1 MEFINQLNS
10 FTKMIADHLW
20 SLPLAAILL
29 GVGFIMTIL
38 LKFVQIRGFK
48 HGIELISGKYDRPEH
63 AGAIT
68 HFQALTAALSATIGT
83 GNIAGV
89 AIGIY
94 YGGPGAVFWMWVTA
108 VFGMALKFSSCTLA
122 QKYRKIDKDG
132 YVRGGPMYYIE
143 QGLGKN
149 FKFLA
154 VAFAIF
160 TAVAA
165 FGIGNM
171 AQANSVANAFSG
183 LVYGSHTAKLDSTA
197 VTSDSLS
204 LTAAANEYGIND
216 SMPVSSESL
225 SPMPP
230 EDDSIS
236 PDSLAAAGKK
246 FVIDKKFWFKLIF
259 GIVLAFI
266 VGLVIIGGIKRIG
279 QVASKIVPFM
289 SIFYVCGALYI
300 IFTNLELLGHAF
312 NLIFTSAF
320 NPKAAQGG
328 VLGSGFFIAL
338 RWGVSKG
345 IFSNESGLG
354 TAPMAHAAA
363 KTDKPVRE
371 GLVAMLGPF
380 IDTIIICTM
389 TALVIILAGNWTS
402 IEGAELTSNSFE
414 HFLPGVGHI
423 IVSIGLIFF
432 AFSTLVT
439 WSYYGEKG
447 FEYLFGRKR
456 NIIYRWIFLVFIPL
470 GAAIKIQL
478 VWSLSDIGN
487 ALMAAPNLIAILLL
501 SPILVKM
508 TREYFI
514 EHKASKKK

>member
-10 FTKMIADHLW
+10 FTKLIADNLW

-29 GVGFIMTIL
+29 GVGLIMTVL
-38 LKFVQIRGFK
+38 LKLVQIRGFK

-108 VFGMALKFSSCTLA
+108 VFGMALKFASCTLA

-143 QGLGKN
+143 HGLGKN

-171 AQANSVANAFSG
+171 AQANSVANALSG
-183 LVYGSHTAKLDSTA
+183 LVYGNETVQTDSPA
-197 VTSDSLS
+197 VTTDSLPTMTS
-204 LTAAANEYGIND
+204 EIDNEEGDESAA
-216 SMPVSSESL
+216 V
-225 SPMPP
+225 
-230 EDDSIS
+230 
-236 PDSLAAAGKK
+236 GKK

-279 QVASKIVPFM
+279 QVASKIVPVM
-289 SIFYVCGALYI
+289 SIFYVCGALYV
-300 IFTNLELLGHAF
+300 IFTNFELIGNAF
-312 NLIFTSAF
+312 DLIFTSAF
-320 NPKAAQGG
+320 NPKAAKGG

-338 RWGVSKG
+338 RYGVSKG

-402 IEGAELTSNSFE
+402 VEGAELTSNSFE
-414 HFLPGVGHI
+414 HFLPGAGHI

-456 NIIYRWIFLVFIPL
+456 NIFYRWIFLVFIPL

-478 VWSLSDIGN
+478 VWNLSDIGN

-501 SPILVKM
+501 SPVLIKM
-508 TREYFI
+508 TQKYFI

>member
-1 MEFINQLNS
+1 MEIIEQLNS
-10 FTKMIADHLW
+10 ITGKISGYLW
-20 SLPLAAILL
+20 ELPLAAILL
-29 GVGFIMTIL
+29 GVGFFFTIF

-48 HGIELISGKYDRPEH
+48 HGVELISGKYDQPEH
-63 AGAIT
+63 EGAIT
-68 HFQALTAALSATIGT
+68 HFQALSAALSATIGT

-94 YGGPGAVFWMWVTA
+94 YGGPGAVFWMWITA
-108 VFGMALKFSSCTLA
+108 VFGMAIKFSSCTLA
-122 QKYRKIDKDG
+122 QKYRRIDPDG

-154 VAFAIF
+154 VLFAAF

-165 FGIGNM
+165 FGTGNM
-171 AQANSVANAFSG
+171 TQANSVANALSG
-183 LVYGSHTAKLDSTA
+183 LIYGSETVQTENILLED
-197 VTSDSLS
+197 
-204 LTAAANEYGIND
+204 LTADSIPTAGLENKLSEEGNIPGDDSIND
-216 SMPVSSESL
+216 SISL
-225 SPMPP
+225 ST
-230 EDDSIS
+230 EERIIGRD
-236 PDSLAAAGKK
+236 
-246 FVIDKKFWFKLIF
+246 FWFKLIF
-259 GIVLAFI
+259 GLFLAFI

-279 QVASKIVPFM
+279 QVASKIVPIM

-300 IFTNLELLGHAF
+300 IFLNLSLVGDAF
-312 NLIFTSAF
+312 GLIFKSAF
-320 NPKAAQGG
+320 NPGAVSGG
-328 VLGSGFFIAL
+328 VAGSAFFIAV
-338 RWGVSKG
+338 RYGVSKG

-389 TALVIILAGNWTS
+389 TAMVIILAGNWTS

-432 AFSTLVT
+432 AFSTLIS

-447 FEYLFGRKR
+447 FEYLFGRHR
-456 NIIYRWIFLVFIPL
+456 TIVYRWIFLIFIPI
-470 GAAIKIQL
+470 GAAVKIQL
-478 VWSLSDIGN
+478 VWNLSDIGN
-487 ALMAAPNLIAILLL
+487 ALMAAPNLIALLAL
-501 SPILVKM
+501 SPILLKM
-508 TREYFI
+508 SRDYFI
-514 EHKASKKK
+514 EHKASKRKS